1 MLRISRE
8 YRLPPI
14 YITENG
20 AAYNDELTDNGQV
33 HDRKRIEYLRDHLLE
48 AHAAIQEGVDLRGY
62 FLWSLLDNF
71 EWAQGFSKR
80 FGIVY
85 VDYQS
90 LKRHLKDSAHWYA
103 RIIQHNGL
111 DSKF

>member
-1 MLRISRE
+1 VKISRD

-20 AAYNDELTDNGQV
+20 AAFKDELGADGKV
-33 HDRKRIEYLRDHLLE
+33 HDLARQNYVRDHLLE

-62 FLWSLLDNF
+62 FLWSLMDNF
-71 EWAQGFSKR
+71 EWAHGLSKR

-85 VDYQS
+85 VDYENG
-90 LKRHLKDSAHWYA
+90 LKRYPKDSAYWYA
-103 RIIQHNGL
+103 KVIQRNGL
-111 DSKF
+111 D